1 MAYQSDELEN
11 VHVQQ
16 PQPDGEEEA
25 MDESTVSELGCK
37 GVDGG
42 EGVRVGGGG

>member
-25 MDESTVSELGCK
+25 MDESTVSE
-37 GVDGG
+37 
-42 EGVRVGGGG
+42 GVRVWMGVRG